1 MAEPLDSNL
10 DDALGGSRQ
19 TTSELGAAALLSD
32 ECAIY
37 YTWAIGPYPWVCFG
51 ALTLTEEELA
61 SKPDLL
67 PWTSP
72 LRRYPI
78 RRIASA
84 RSRPPGRA
92 RTRRLMWILGCAVSP
107 VTGLLGLP
115 WFAAFWP
122 RAGSATLEIS
132 VRRWLFGGRRVFIVR
147 DPDKWA
153 DAINRLIEATNID

>member
-1 MAEPLDSNL
+1 M
-10 DDALGGSRQ
+10 
-19 TTSELGAAALLSD
+19 TSEPGAAALLSD
-32 ECAIY
+32 QRAIY
-37 YTWAIGPYPWVCFG
+37 YTWPIGSFPWVCFG

-84 RSRPPGRA
+84 RARPPGRA
-92 RTRRLMWILGCAVSP
+92 RTRRLVWILGGAVSP

-153 DAINRLIEATNID
+153 DAINRLVAANSAGGDRA